1 MQTAEDSMDKQLDKT
16 FEESLEQIRTL
27 VDQLESGEL
36 SLEDSID
43 KFREGSTL
51 LDHARKLISEAEVR
65 VRVLTEDDEA
75 EFGDE

>member
-1 MQTAEDSMDKQLDKT
+1 MNEQLDTT

-27 VDQLESGEL
+27 VEQLEAGEL

-51 LDHARKLISEAEVR
+51 VDHARKLISEAEMR
-65 VRVLTEDDEA
+65 VRVLTDDDGET
-75 EFGDE
+75 GDE